1 MNIHLVIGTTFHWLM
16 AQQNTHQTDNSDST
30 TTRAHRR
37 HNTQQEHRFGR
48 YLLEDFDYQF
58 LQISTHKFPRW
69 VQRHINPPP
78 VTRRTIA
85 IIKKQ
90 QERRLAFCA
99 RQKKLTDSFLHLRN
113 RRNIPKRSDFPN
125 TRSGELEYTIAL
137 AKEQGEWLAHNR

>member
-1 MNIHLVIGTTFHWLM
+1 MQQQSTHLG
-16 AQQNTHQTDNSDST
+16 NNSDSSST
-30 TTRAHRR
+30 SAIRR
-37 HNTQQEHRFGR
+37 PSTQPEHRFGR

-99 RQKKLTDSFLHLRN
+99 RQKKLADSFLHLRTT
-113 RRNIPKRSDFPN
+113 RNIPKRSDFPKHQIWRVRVHHCISKR
-125 TRSGELEYTIAL
+125 TRGVVSKKSID
-137 AKEQGEWLAHNR
+137 